1 MATDTIIDD
10 IHRIREEYAKHFN
23 NDLKA
28 ICNDARS
35 KQGHDGIYCA
45 IRAMQSSEG
54 KPPLS
59 HVHASQ
65 GRAEAI
71 NPPL

>member
-10 IHRIREEYAKHFN
+10 IHRIREEYSKRFN

-35 KQGHDGIYCA
+35 KQGHDGRKVVPA
-45 IRAMQSSEG
+45 HPKPLQSNV
-54 KPPLS
+54 KI
-59 HVHASQ
+59 ADIQ
-65 GRAEAI
+65 
-71 NPPL
+71 NP

>member
-10 IHRIREEYAKHFN
+10 IHKVREEYAKRFN

-35 KQGHDGIYCA
+35 NQGQGGREVVPAHSKPVEPDGMIA
-45 IRAMQSSEG
+45 KLNRQLWVNTI
-54 KPPLS
+54 KPT
-59 HVHASQ
+59 
-65 GRAEAI
+65 
-71 NPPL
+71 

>member
-10 IHRIREEYAKHFN
+10 IHKIREEYAKRFN

-35 KQGHDGIYCA
+35 KQGHDGRKVVPA
-45 IRAMQSSEG
+45 HP
-54 KPPLS
+54 KPVQPKEKI
-59 HVHASQ
+59 VDSQ
-65 GRAEAI
+65 
-71 NPPL
+71 NPT